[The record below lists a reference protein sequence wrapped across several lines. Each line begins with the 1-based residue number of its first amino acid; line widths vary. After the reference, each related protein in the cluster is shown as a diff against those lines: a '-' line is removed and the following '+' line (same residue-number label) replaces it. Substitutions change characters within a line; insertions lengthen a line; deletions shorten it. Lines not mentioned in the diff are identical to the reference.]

1 VKPLRKLILL
11 ALAACTATAWAGSRE
26 PHIGY
31 LFPAGGQQGTTFEV
45 TVGGQF
51 LRGANALYVS
61 GDGVRASIIKHYRPS
76 RNLQKEQREN
86 LVRQLWELREKR
98 LAELPEK
105 DRARIGAFPGV
116 RPPRKNTSKPKAP
129 PKKAPPKKEAPKKPP
144 AKNNAAK
151 EGGPKKDLS
160 KLPEH
165 PLLRNLEKKSLRELL
180 AVANEFF
187 NYKAFQKKQLN
198 SQLAEMVIVEVTID
212 PDATPGDRELRLGT
226 PFGLTNPMCF
236 QVGTLPEAREQEP
249 NDPGASN
256 PLPEPPPLDLPVLL
270 NGQIMPG
277 DVDRVRFRA
286 KQGQQL
292 VIETYARHLVPFLAD
307 AVPGWFQ
314 AVVALYDAR
323 GKEVAYADDWRF
335 DPDPVLFCKVP
346 ATGEYVLEVRDAI
359 YRGREDFVYRIAIG
373 ELPFITR
380 AFPLGGTAGA
390 KTVVAIDGWNLPKKR
405 LPLDTRPGTDPI
417 RHAVLRRGR
426 RPSNEVTYAV
436 DTLPDCTETEPNDDA
451 KTAQRIELPRIVN
464 GRIAAP
470 GDVDIFAFE
479 GRAGDTIVAEVQARR
494 LRSPLD
500 SLLRLT
506 DAAGRVLAWND
517 DHMVKE
523 GHLHPDMGFLT
534 HHADSYL
541 TARLPADGLYHVRV
555 ADAQHHGGDAYG
567 YRLRVSPPQP
577 DFVLLA
583 TPSSLTV
590 PGGCAALL
598 TVHRRPRRLRA
609 QRRLDPPWP
618 PPRPHDPLG
627 APEAARP
634 AGRPPTRRPHQR
646 RREDRPPARR
656 ALRRRHA
663 GISLAPPRAVTAAH
677 GRRHEASVER
687 LPRQARGPRPHQD
700 PGGRHGPREAQ
711 EQQAPQRPD
720 RTLPRRAARGHQRL
734 RRQDRCRRPDVPA
747 QSRRQ
752 GRQGR
757 ARRQPHH
764 RGIRRVRRPGQGQA
778 HRQEAPHLPRH
789 SPRHPLRRRQA
800 LISWF
805 RPIRLRSGQAPGGPS
820 PPAIDVFRSR
830 SGGTFLEENRFPQT
844 PSKDLSV
851 GGTV

>member
-51 LRGANALYVS
+51 LRGANALYIS

-129 PKKAPPKKEAPKKPP
+129 PKKEAPKKPP
-144 AKNNAAK
+144 AKGDAAK

-335 DPDPVLFCKVP
+335 DPDPVIFCKVP

-555 ADAQHHGGDAYG
+555 ADAQRHGGDAYG

-598 TVHRRPRRLRA
+598 TVHALRKDGFDGDIELVLADAPAGFALSGGWIPRGRHRA
-609 QRRLDPPWP
+609 RMTLSAPPK
-618 PPRPHDPLG
+618 PL
-627 APEAARP
+627 ARP
-634 AGRPPTRRPHQR
+634 VVLRLEGRTQAGGKTVTRPVVPADNVMQAFLWRHLAPSRQLMVAVTKPRWNAFPARLVGRGPIKIPAGGTAQVKLKSSKR
-646 RREDRPPARR
+646 RRGQIALSPVEPPE
-656 ALRRRHA
+656 
-663 GISLAPPRAVTAAH
+663 GISVSDVKTVADGLTFQLKADGKAAKAGLADNLII
-677 GRRHEASVER
+677 EASAEYDVR
-687 LPRQARGPRPHQD
+687 VKGKPTGKKRRTSLG
-700 PGGRHGPREAQ
+700 
-711 EQQAPQRPD
+711 
-720 RTLPRRAARGHQRL
+720 TLP
-734 RRQDRCRRPDVPA
+734 
-747 QSRRQ
+747 
-752 GRQGR
+752 
-757 ARRQPHH
+757 
-764 RGIRRVRRPGQGQA
+764 
-778 HRQEAPHLPRH
+778 
-789 SPRHPLRRRQA
+789 
-800 LISWF
+800 
-805 RPIRLRSGQAPGGPS
+805 
-820 PPAIDVFRSR
+820 AIPFVVVK
-830 SGGTFLEENRFPQT
+830 P
-844 PSKDLSV
+844 
-851 GGTV
+851 